1 MKRKF
6 FCMACLW
13 LGLLCHPL
21 YAQTLAKAEATY
33 AQFNKLRAS
42 GGSEASIYDALYH
55 SYTDYLSVLNASG
68 SDTPEYAASKR
79 ALREML
85 PFLQMG
91 AAWSSNN
98 RQMSNAILFAQA
110 YMDIHLMPAFS
121 SDAFIRDE
129 RFSQMAYFAASG
141 TFNAGQYQKA
151 IPYFRA
157 YLDSGIQKDRENVYA
172 YMAKACMEAKEYEM
186 AMEVINEATN
196 SYPNNYNMLSMAINN
211 CLDRKDNTNLQLFV
225 EKAIKLRPD
234 DIQLLNIQGK
244 MYEDIQEF
252 QKALA
257 VFNRLDKMKPNNLGI
272 AKHLACNYYNLAVTY
287 FNKALMEQS
296 ESVSKRYTRQS
307 NDYFSAAS
315 TVLEN
320 VVANDP
326 GATAYAEALAI
337 AYSCL
342 KEREKLETAN
352 NRLVTSG
359 IKAVDENTV
368 PVLLAYDN
376 TRPASPSPSPQPNPT
391 ASFGDTPKYSSF
403 AKDYVM
409 SRIKKWQEKNEFETI
424 DEYQARVTE
433 QSREAKKQE
442 LLKLAEQEYIKT
454 YTKNVRFNEMVLKQ
468 YDAENN
474 SYLVE
479 SQYGELI
486 VPVPRSNNEAQ
497 VFKSSW
503 SGMQFKNP
511 SFYISNDQLLLSKL
525 TFVTP
530 TGKSYVYDN
539 SKDLAYQETVVDI
552 NFDPIQI
559 DTNPS
564 GNYASN
570 TTRNKEKVII
580 TGGKS
585 DVDINIPETKVS
597 NEKTFAYII
606 GNEDYEVVSSV
617 QYAKNDGRTF
627 AEYCQKT
634 LGLPKENVKYREN
647 VTFGKLLNLMAQIK
661 STAKAYNGDLNIIF
675 YYAGHGI
682 PNEETKDA
690 YILPTDADG
699 RQTEGCYSL
708 NRLYEELGGLNAHQV
723 VVFLDACFSGA
734 KRDGEMIAD
743 ARGVALKFKP
753 GKAQGNMVIFSAA
766 TDDQTAL
773 PWDDKGHGLFTY
785 FLLKKMQESKGDV
798 TLKELGDYIR
808 TNVSQKA
815 TNVNNKEQTPTVIAS
830 DGIGSGWEKKRLKP

>member
-1 MKRKF
+1 MKQKIF
-6 FCMACLW
+6 YIASLW
-13 LGLLCHPL
+13 LGLLCQQVG
-21 YAQTLAKAEATY
+21 AQTLSKAEASY
-33 AQFNKLRAS
+33 AEFNKLRTS
-42 GGSEASIYDALYH
+42 GGSEAAIYDALYH
-55 SYTDYLSVLNASG
+55 SYTDYLSVING
-68 SDTPEYAASKR
+68 TRVDTPDYAASKR

-98 RQMSNAILFAQA
+98 RQMSNAVLFAQA
-110 YMDIHLMPAFS
+110 YMDIHLLPAFS
-121 SDAFIRDE
+121 SDTFIRDE
-129 RFSQMAYFAASG
+129 HFSQMAYFAASG
-141 TFNAGQYQKA
+141 TFNAGQYQKS

-157 YLDSGIQKDRENVYA
+157 YLDSGVQKERENVYA
-172 YMAKACMEAKEYEM
+172 YMVKACMQAKEYGL
-186 AMEVINEATN
+186 AMEVVNEATN
-196 SYPNNYNMLSMAINN
+196 SYPNNYNMLSMAINS
-211 CLDRKDNTNLQLFV
+211 CLERQDNTNLQRFV
-225 EKAIKLRPD
+225 EKAIKLRPN

-244 MYEDIQEF
+244 MYEEIQEF
-252 QKALA
+252 QKALG
-257 VFNRLDKMKPNNLGI
+257 VFNQLDKMKPNNLGI
-272 AKHLACNYYNLAVTY
+272 AKHLACNYYNLGVTY

-296 ESVSKRYTRQS
+296 EPSAKRYTRQS

-326 GATAYAEALAI
+326 GATTYAEALAI

-342 KEREKLETAN
+342 KDKEKLETAN
-352 NRLVTSG
+352 NRLATSG
-359 IKAVDENTV
+359 IRAVDENTV
-368 PVLLAYDN
+368 PVLLSYDN
-376 TRPASPSPSPQPNPT
+376 TRQASPAQPRPVPT
-391 ASFGDTPKYSSF
+391 PNETPKYSDF
-403 AKDYVM
+403 AKEYVV
-409 SRIKKWQEKNEFETI
+409 SRIKKWQEKNEFETLE
-424 DEYQARVTE
+424 EYQARVTE

-454 YTKNVRFNEMVLKQ
+454 YTKHVRFNEMVLKQ

-552 NFDPIQI
+552 NFDPISI

-564 GNYASN
+564 GNYASKV
-570 TTRNKEKVII
+570 TRNKERVTI

-585 DVDINIPETKVS
+585 DVDINIPETKVN
-597 NEKTFAYII
+597 NERTFAYII
-606 GNEDYEVVSSV
+606 GNEDYEVVSPV

-627 AEYCQKT
+627 ADYCQKT

-647 VTFGKLLNLMAQIK
+647 VTFGKLLNLMAQIR

-682 PNEETKDA
+682 PDEGDKES

-699 RQTEGCYSL
+699 RQIEGCYSL
-708 NRLYEELGGLNAHQV
+708 NRLYEELGGLNARQV

-734 KRDGEMIAD
+734 RRDGEMIAS
-743 ARGVALKFKP
+743 ARGVVVKAKP

-766 TDDQTAL
+766 KGNQTAL

-798 TLKELGDYIR
+798 TLKELGDYIS

-830 DGIGSGWEKKRLKP
+830 DAISVDWEKKKLKP